1 MREWVPVSSSAKGR
15 LALRALEDFGGKGF
29 EAVNVVDLAAEAG
42 VTTGSL
48 YHHFGS
54 KVGLYTV
61 VRAEAE
67 RRLLDRMEGAAEAT
81 LAADGR
87 AAAVRAA
94 LLVGFDFATG
104 RGFMRLLGEPHPERA
119 GGPRRGPARRTLRRR
134 PHPDRRDA
142 GGRMAGGAHGCRRGN
157 AGRGGA
163 RGARRDQC
171 GGGGPASRRVEVRAW
186 EAIRPPRRAVSV
198 PSLSRTRAACPR
210 RCRC

>member
-54 KVGLYTV
+54 KVGLYTF

-104 RGFMRLLGEPHPERA
+104 RGFMRLLGEPHPERPEDPVADLLAELCDGGRTPIAEMLAGAWRAALTAVA
-119 GGPRRGPARRTLRRR
+119 GGTPVAAAREALAAISVDAAVLR
-134 PHPDRRDA
+134 PD
-142 GGRMAGGAHGCRRGN
+142 G
-157 AGRGGA
+157 
-163 RGARRDQC
+163 
-171 GGGGPASRRVEVRAW
+171 
-186 EAIRPPRRAVSV
+186 
-198 PSLSRTRAACPR
+198 
-210 RCRC
+210 